1 MVYFRFLSRSSST
14 PQVSQGF
21 TGIIQDPHCRFL
33 QDEGHL
39 QDQDIGFTSGFFQD
53 LHLHLRFLKV
63 SQASSRILTAGSCRM
78 RDIYRTRTYGLL
90 QVSTG
95 FHRQIQVQ
103 DLQCSFKNFIYTSG
117 FSRFHR
123 NHLKVRIY
131 TTERK

>member
-1 MVYFRFLSRSSST
+1 MVYFRFLRGFTGKYRCRIYNAVSRPSST
-14 PQVSQGF
+14 PQVSQG
-21 TGIIQDPHCRFL
+21 
-33 QDEGHL
+33 
-39 QDQDIGFTSGFFQD
+39 
-53 LHLHLRFLKV
+53 
-63 SQASSRILTAGSCRM
+63 SQASSRIHTAGPCRM

-103 DLQCSFKNFIYTSG
+103 DLQCSFKIFIYTSG

-123 NHLKVRIY
+123 HHLKVRIY